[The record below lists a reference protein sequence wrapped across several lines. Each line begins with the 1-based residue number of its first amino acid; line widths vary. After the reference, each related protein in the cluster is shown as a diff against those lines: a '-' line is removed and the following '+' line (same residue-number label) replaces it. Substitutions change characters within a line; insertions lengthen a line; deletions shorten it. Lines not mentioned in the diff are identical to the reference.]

1 MKKRIISMLLV
12 IVMVLALV
20 PVQALAA
27 EELKVAS
34 TKSSKYVVIGVDE
47 ITLSAT
53 DLSGVAISTGKL
65 TFEFEPADRVTEKA
79 STDTSCTI
87 AGASQGEVT
96 VKVTDA
102 DGKTG
107 TKKLTVLLPPENLQ
121 LVKAGTKEPVSGDLK
136 VGEPPVA
143 LGYTCSNEEAIDPA
157 YVTSNWKVLNANP
170 EGALTISDTGVVT
183 AVKAG
188 KADVRFALNGKSVT
202 KKFTIAPADPP
213 VLKEMTVTPAQAEMY
228 PNRPLELKASVDGVT
243 WKSSDPSI
251 ATVNETTGEVKSLK
265 TGSVT
270 ITATKDDYK
279 DATCEISI
287 VANAYR
293 ITDAS
298 GRELGETEEL
308 KVGQKMDLKV
318 RDKSNTELSGFTFS
332 VDGGTGI
339 TVTSDGKLEATAKT
353 TAPVEVKAV
362 NGITV
367 KQKFS
372 VLNNTLVIKAGD
384 VTLNAEDGY
393 SVAAGNQVQLTAVDS
408 VTGET
413 VAAKWYIPADVS
425 TSVTVN
431 STGLLDAKAA
441 TTGSVT
447 LSVAATGYE
456 KVTMPITV
464 RAKGTFSKLKI
475 LEGEKL
481 IVNQP
486 CHLIALDAAGNAVAG
501 VKWEI
506 VSGGAELDGNVL
518 TVASTEVASVRV
530 KATHPDYAEKPATF
544 NVETVTPTEVKLTVD
559 GENFPAE
566 KTMIVGDKLT
576 LIPQFTPEIISFP
589 DDVTLTCQPAG
600 IASVEKENGK
610 WILKAQNPGEATL
623 TASYGDVKSTYKV
636 VVKATTEIVLDETMP
651 VPAEILAG
659 DELVLKAYLR
669 DTTSGNKI
677 NANVTWKLAKESDG
691 DYARVEKNTLDTKSE
706 LLGKRTIE
714 LIASVDSTKYTAVPL
729 KYTVNVVPRASAIS
743 LWVNDKKVN
752 DKETTLN
759 LNDAAEVAAG
769 VTIVTTI
776 SPDEAGQDVVWNIT
790 DDLGIYEEA
799 GRVPAHVDE
808 LTGEFVPAS
817 LTLVPTSAKRSGT
830 ITVKAV
836 AKDGTKVF
844 ATTTIHFA
852 KLGSGNLK
860 NAPTALRGGAS
871 LDLKP
876 YLVQDKDLDDKSVTW
891 SLIETDPD
899 NDNVVVK
906 NGKSMKKGK
915 VIATISKAGKLTTK
929 PVTEPTPIT
938 VKITGSDGNFA
949 PHTITLYPA
958 TKSIKITDESY
969 KPVPKTMEYEKL
981 KDDRVLRLAATV
993 KPDEADV
1000 WDLKWS
1006 SSDENIIKT
1015 VDSENG
1021 VFQIKDAGKVRI
1033 ECKTTDGSNVK
1044 GYLYL
1049 VITKNSADVKISA
1062 PAKTLT
1068 AGESMNLKAKVLTAN
1083 NVKAANQSVI
1093 WSIADEFGNETK
1105 AATIFPTGR
1114 VTAGDVD
1121 QSTKVVITAT
1131 SAQDSSVSSTFE
1143 LTILPN
1149 TRKTLHVKA
1158 DGELVSG
1165 TYTMDCGEY
1174 SILEGVWLKSNK
1186 NATEKAAVDCTF
1198 FSSNESVATVE
1209 DGELDAVGYGTAT
1222 ITARCTDPQTGNV
1235 FTTTF
1240 TVRVM
1245 KTVKDITISVPD
1257 NRKYLRTGENLNL
1270 TATAWADIANG
1281 VKADN
1286 QTFSW
1291 TVKEVVFDR
1300 DGKESGLKDADYAAI
1315 SANGKLTVK
1324 YVDYVPR
1331 IRVQAISGENN
1342 MVGEVDFTIYPQ
1354 DECRLRFFM
1363 GTQEY
1368 TDILPVDYDSE
1379 FKPTVM
1385 ALMVQKDSSGNLVMV
1400 QPDVTS
1406 GLTWTSDNKNVIEVG
1421 ADGKTLTV
1429 KAIGKAKLTANYYNS
1444 SNQKTYQASITAV
1457 VNRTMGSIE
1466 EITQSNILVAGKS
1479 TYMRAVPANSNATNK
1494 NVLWYVDDAPGEAVS
1509 AEDVVSINRYTGKLS
1524 AKRGI
1529 TDQIKVKVI
1538 AVPVDGST
1546 EKAVEVTIYPLTT
1559 KVEIKQGG
1567 KVINGT
1573 TVLTK
1578 LSGSTPSFSAT
1589 ANPSGA
1595 CQTFKWTS
1603 SNKRVAEVDPE
1614 TGAVTIKGVGKT
1626 VIKAAALDG
1635 SGKYAKFTLRVT
1647 K

>member
-1 MKKRIISMLLV
+1 MLLV

-34 TKSSKYVVIGVDE
+34 TKSSKFVVIGVDE

-228 PNRPLELKASVDGVT
+228 PNRTLTLTASVEGVKWESDNPDVASVDPDTGVVT
-243 WKSSDPSI
+243 SHK
-251 ATVNETTGEVKSLK
+251 VGEK
-265 TGSVT
+265 VT
-270 ITATKDDYK
+270 ITAKKDDYK
-279 DATCEISI
+279 DATCVIDV
-287 VANAYR
+287 VANTFR

-298 GRELGETEEL
+298 GRELKDIEEL
-308 KVGQKMDLKV
+308 KVGQTLDLQV
-318 RDKSNTELSGFTFS
+318 RDGSNTAQSGFVFTP
-332 VDGGTGI
+332 VDDDI
-339 TVTSDGKLEATAKT
+339 TVTSDGKLVAKAKT
-353 TAPVEVKAV
+353 DAPVEVTARKSSRIV
-362 NGITV
+362 T
-367 KQKFS
+367 QKFS
-372 VLNNTLVIKAGD
+372 VLNNTMVIKAGD

-413 VAAKWYIPADVS
+413 VTATWNIPS
-425 TSVTVN
+425 SVYGYASVN
-431 STGLLDAKAA
+431 PTGLLDAKVA
-441 TTGSVT
+441 TTSPVT
-447 LSVAATGYE
+447 LTVSADGYDD
-456 KVTMPITV
+456 VTLPVTV
-464 RAKGTFSKLKI
+464 RAKGTFIKLKI
-475 LEGEKL
+475 QEGEKL

-486 CHLIALDAAGNAVAG
+486 CHLIARDAAGNAVAG

-530 KATHPDYAEKPATF
+530 KATHPDYEENFATF

-559 GENFPAE
+559 GEDFPAE

-659 DELVLKAYLR
+659 DELILKAYLR
-669 DTTSGNKI
+669 DTATGKKI
-677 NANVTWKLAKESDG
+677 TANVIWKLDKQSDG
-691 DYARVEKNTLDTKSE
+691 DYVRLDKDTLDTKSD
-706 LLGKRTIE
+706 LLGVRKIK
-714 LIASVDSTKYTAVPL
+714 LIATVDSAKYTAVPL
-729 KYTVNVVPRASAIS
+729 EYNVTVVPQSSAIS

-769 VTIVTTI
+769 VTIVATI

-938 VKITGSDGNFA
+938 VKITGSNGN
-949 PHTITLYPA
+949 PTTHPITLYPA
-958 TKSIKITDESY
+958 TKSIKITCDELNALNNTIEFAKDKDERKFDLEPVI
-969 KPVPKTMEYEKL
+969 KPGIL
-981 KDDRVLRLAATV
+981 Q
-993 KPDEADV
+993 DEDV
-1000 WDLKWS
+1000 WPLVWS
-1006 SSDENIIKT
+1006 SSDENIAKVSQDGVLT
-1015 VDSENG
+1015 V
-1021 VFQIKDAGKVRI
+1021 KDAGKVRI

-1049 VITKNSADVKISA
+1049 VITKNSADVKITA

-1068 AGESMNLKAKVLTAN
+1068 SGESMNLKAKVLTAN
-1083 NVKAANQSVI
+1083 NVKASNQSVI

-1131 SAQDSSVSSTFE
+1131 SAQDSSVSSTLE

-1174 SILEGVWLKSNK
+1174 SILEGVWLRSNK
-1186 NATEKAAVDCTF
+1186 DATEKAAVDCTF
-1198 FSSNESVATVE
+1198 FSSNEGVATVE

-1257 NRKYLRTGENLNL
+1257 NRKYLRTGESLNL

-1385 ALMVQKDSSGNLVMV
+1385 ALMVQKDSGGNLVMV

-1457 VNRTMGSIE
+1457 VNRTMGSIK

-1479 TYMRAVPANSNATNK
+1479 TYMRAVPTYSNATNK
-1494 NVLWYVDDAPGEAVS
+1494 NVLWSVESTKYAT
-1509 AEDVVSINRYTGKLS
+1509 INRYTGKLS

-1529 TDQIKVKVI
+1529 TEQQTVI
-1538 AVPVDGST
+1538 VTATPVDGST
-1546 EKAVEVTIYPLTT
+1546 ADTKTVTIYPLTT
-1559 KVEIKQGG
+1559 KVEIDDGTN
-1567 KVINGT
+1567 VVNGT
-1573 TVLTK
+1573 TVSAK
-1578 LSGSTPSFSAT
+1578 LSGSVSFSAS
-1589 ANPSGA
+1589 ASPEGA
-1595 CQTFKWTS
+1595 YDKSFKWTS